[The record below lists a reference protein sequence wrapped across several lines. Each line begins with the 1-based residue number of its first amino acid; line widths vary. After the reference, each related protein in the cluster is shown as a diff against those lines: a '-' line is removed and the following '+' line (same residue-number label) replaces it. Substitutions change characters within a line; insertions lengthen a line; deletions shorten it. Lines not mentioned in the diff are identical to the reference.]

1 MTNKII
7 KILKLTI
14 TLICVVIF
22 TLFVFNNTTK
32 TIINLWPFSTN
43 IEIRV
48 FLLIIFVFILGML
61 FSMLINF
68 LKNGFDISKIKDN
81 HKIKQLEK
89 EINNLK
95 KNYDKN
101 EEKTTNNN

>member
-1 MTNKII
+1 MANKII

-32 TIINLWPFSTN
+32 TTINLWPFSTN

-68 LKNGFDISKIKDN
+68 LKNVFGISKIKNN

-95 KNYDKN
+95 KSYDKN

>member
-1 MTNKII
+1 MINKII
-7 KILKLTI
+7 KICKLTL

-32 TIINLWPFSTN
+32 TTINLWPFSTN
-43 IEIRV
+43 IEIRI

-68 LKNGFDISKIKDN
+68 LKTGINISKIKN
-81 HKIKQLEK
+81 SHKIKQLEK

-95 KNYDKN
+95 KNYDKS
-101 EEKTTNNN
+101 EEKITNNN